1 MRNKYKLIMSEFKQ
15 TFNSSLGKKLI
26 MALTGL
32 FLCTFL
38 IVHLG
43 GNLLLFKDDQGFGFN
58 VYANFLTHF
67 PPIEVIAYLLYLTII
82 VHAVY
87 ALVLTL
93 KNRSSRPVG
102 YAAQSKSPASLS
114 SKNMGLLGSILLL
127 FIVIHMSDF
136 WYNYKYSGKVGFIE
150 YRTDLATDQTTA
162 VPYAPVSA
170 TFEKSVST
178 VNNIEIVRVKDL
190 HSRVASSFSNL
201 LYVIFYVIA
210 MGAVSFHLLHGFQS
224 AFRTLGW
231 VHRKYTPVVEF
242 IGTWLFAVIIPVGF
256 ALMPIVYYVQSLGK

>member
-1 MRNKYKLIMSEFKQ
+1 MSEFKQ

-43 GNLLLFKDDQGFGFN
+43 GNLLLFSNDDGYSFN
-58 VYANFLTHF
+58 LYANFLTHF
-67 PPIEVIAYLLYLTII
+67 PPIEVIAYLLYLSIL

-87 ALVLTL
+87 ALILTL
-93 KNRSSRPVG
+93 KNRKARPVA
-102 YAAQSKSPASLS
+102 YAVVNKSRASWS

-136 WYNYKYSGKVGFIE
+136 WYNYKFSHKVGFKE
-150 YRTDLATDQTTA
+150 YRTDLSTGKTQAVDYVPATPD
-162 VPYAPVSA
+162 
-170 TFEKSVST
+170 FEKSVT
-178 VNNIEIVRVKDL
+178 TENNFEVIRVKDL
-190 HSRVASSFSNL
+190 HARVASSFSNL

-210 MGAVSFHLLHGFQS
+210 MGTLSFHLLHGFQS

-231 VHRKYTPVVEF
+231 VHRKYTPIVSF
-242 IGTWLFAVIIPVGF
+242 IGSWLFAVIIPLGF
-256 ALMPIVYYVQSLGK
+256 AAMPVVYYIYRV

>member
-1 MRNKYKLIMSEFKQ
+1 MSEFKQ

-43 GNLLLFKDDQGFGFN
+43 GNLLLFKNDDGFGFN

-67 PPIEVIAYLLYLTII
+67 PPIEVVAYILYLCIV
-82 VHAVY
+82 VHAIY
-87 ALVLTL
+87 ALVLTI
-93 KNRSSRPVG
+93 KNRRARPVG
-102 YAAQSKSPASLS
+102 YASVNKSPASWS
-114 SKNMGLLGSILLL
+114 SKNMGLLGSVLLL
-127 FIVIHMSDF
+127 FIVIHMGNF
-136 WYNYKYSGKVGFIE
+136 WYTYKYTHNVGFKE
-150 YRTDLATDQTTA
+150 YSTDLSSGITTTSN
-162 VPYAPVSA
+162 PNFQPTSLD
-170 TFEKSVST
+170 FENSVQT
-178 VNNIEIVRVKDL
+178 VNDKEIVRVKDL
-190 HSRVASSFSNL
+190 HATVALVFHNIW
-201 LYVIFYVIA
+201 YVLIYVIA

-256 ALMPIVYYVQSLGK
+256 ALMPLVYYFCR

>member
-1 MRNKYKLIMSEFKQ
+1 MSEFKQ

-43 GNLLLFKDDQGFGFN
+43 GNLLLFSNDGGFGFN

-67 PPIEVIAYLLYLTII
+67 PPIEVIAYLLYLSIL

-87 ALVLTL
+87 ALVLTIQ
-93 KNRSSRPVG
+93 NRKARPIG
-102 YAAQSKSPASLS
+102 YASVNKSPASWS
-114 SKNMGLLGSILLL
+114 SKNIGLLGAILFL

-136 WYNYKYSGKVGFIE
+136 WFSYKYSNKIGFKE
-150 YRTDLATDQTTA
+150 YRTDLATGKTQA
-162 VPYAPVSA
+162 VDYVPVSPD
-170 TFEKSVST
+170 FEKSVST
-178 VNNIEIVRVKDL
+178 ENNFEIVRVKDL
-190 HSRVASSFSNL
+190 HARVANSFSNL
-201 LYVIFYVIA
+201 IYVIFYVIA
-210 MGAVSFHLLHGFQS
+210 MFAVSFHLLHGFQS

-231 VHRKYTPVVEF
+231 VHRKYTPIVCF
-242 IGTWLFAVIIPVGF
+242 IGTWFFAVIMPLAFAAMPV
-256 ALMPIVYYVQSLGK
+256 VYYIQSLGR

>member
-1 MRNKYKLIMSEFKQ
+1 MSEFKQ

-43 GNLLLFKDDQGFGFN
+43 GNLLLFSNDEGFGFN
-58 VYANFLTHF
+58 MYANFLTHF
-67 PPIEVIAYLLYLTII
+67 PPIEVVAYILYLCIL

-87 ALVLTL
+87 ALILTL
-93 KNRSSRPVG
+93 KNGSARPVG
-102 YAAQSKSPASLS
+102 YAAHNDAPASWQ

-136 WYNYKYSGKVGFIE
+136 WFSYKYSHKVPFIE
-150 YRTDLATDQTTA
+150 YRTDLATNQTQA
-162 VPYAPVSA
+162 VPYVPVSPD
-170 TFEKSVST
+170 FEKSVSI
-178 VNNIEIVRVKDL
+178 VNNVEIVRVKDL
-190 HSRVASSFSNL
+190 HYRVADSFKNL

-224 AFRTLGW
+224 AFQTLGW
-231 VHRKYTPVVEF
+231 THRKYTPVVQF
-242 IGTWLFAVIIPVGF
+242 IGKWFFAVIMPLGF
-256 ALMPIVYYVQSLGK
+256 AMMPVVYYIQSLNR